1 MGQSDIEALLKYAK
15 QFLGVKYIRKSASY
29 HKSAG
34 FDCSSLTQHIFKK
47 FGVELAR
54 RARDQA
60 KQGMPVAVNYIQ
72 RGDLLFFAVP
82 ERFKTDD
89 IPGHVGLYIGNN
101 EMLHCIP
108 YPKNKVFI
116 SSLNKPHWRKNF
128 LFARRMINILDSK
141 SGKFTC
147 FGPNT
152 GADQRTSDIKPKY
165 ERKCSKPSPFQF

>member
-1 MGQSDIEALLKYAK
+1 LGQSDIEALLKYAK
-15 QFLGVKYIRKSASY
+15 QFLGVKYIRKSSSY
-29 HKSAG
+29 HKTGG

-60 KQGMPVAVNYIQ
+60 KQGMPVALSDIQ
-72 RGDLLFFAVP
+72 RGDLLFFTVP

-89 IPGHVGLYIGNN
+89 IPGHVGLYLGNN

-116 SSLNKPHWRKNF
+116 SSLNKSHWRKNF
-128 LFARRMINILDSK
+128 LFARRMINMRDPK
-141 SGKFTC
+141 SVEFTC
-147 FGPNT
+147 FGSNDSV
-152 GADQRTSDIKPKY
+152 DQSTVL
-165 ERKCSKPSPFQF
+165 